1 MEHKCIPMVYQDEP
15 EGEPY
20 LACSSCGRRITLPV
34 WARKF
39 DFSRQVRRIAIKSL

>member
-1 MEHKCIPMVYQDEP
+1 MEHKCIPMVCQAEP

-39 DFSRQVRRIAIKSL
+39 DFSRQVRRIAIKSI